1 MNNNCE
7 RQTEIYLSTAE
18 LMLMLSVFRSTVYRL
33 IDRGMPFIKV
43 GSVNRFPEGQILTW
57 LKEIYGDTSR
67 S

>member
-1 MNNNCE
+1 MNDNHE
-7 RQTEIYLSTAE
+7 GHTEIYITTGE
-18 LMLMLSVFRSTVYRL
+18 LMDMLSVSRSTVYRL

-43 GSVNRFPEGQILTW
+43 GSVNRFPERQILTW